1 MVDTYI
7 LKINRNIGRDDFNN
21 LLYCVSEE
29 KKERINRFYKYEDA
43 QRTLL
48 GDVLARYAICKRLG
62 AKNVDLIFDTNEYG
76 KPILQEPT
84 GINFNISHSGDC
96 VVCAVDNNAVGID
109 VETIKPIDLKI
120 AERFFSKDEYLSLIN
135 RPEEAKLKYFYML
148 WTLKESYIKMEGKG
162 LGIPLNS
169 FTISIKGNDIS
180 VSINDKVQEC
190 FFRLLIIDN
199 TVICSVCTQNNNINE
214 SIRWGKPEDFLKEVK
229 TIVLS

>member
-1 MVDTYI
+1 MDFTLTYI

-29 KKERINRFYKYEDA
+29 KKERISRFYKYEDA

-48 GDVLARYAICKRLG
+48 GDVLVRYAICKSLG
-62 AKNVDLIFDTNEYG
+62 AKNRDLIFDTNEYG

-148 WTLKESYIKMEGKG
+148 WTLKESYVAVRSS
-162 LGIPLNS
+162 LR
-169 FTISIKGNDIS
+169 
-180 VSINDKVQEC
+180 Q
-190 FFRLLIIDN
+190 
-199 TVICSVCTQNNNINE
+199 Q
-214 SIRWGKPEDFLKEVK
+214 
-229 TIVLS
+229 